1 MCGSAPVALGGHALK
16 VFVRARVCVYVC
28 ASVCSY
34 SLTHQVVFREKSL
47 SKLKTVFLGQ
57 SQVARGRKT
66 HTGARETKG
75 SSPGSRRSWLR
86 QRVFLLWVNTR
97 AGHVYMII
105 YNCDIIQSL
114 WLIVLKCAYSPPCIF
129 MRACVCV
136 CAFAYLLYTC
146 MCVLVYGSV
155 CMFEDECVC
164 LWMNV
169 CVCVYLWKCVRVSM
183 WICAFV
189 CVIDEDRLRESKGDG
204 RKRNREGESEITIT
218 SQSFMCL
225 FATNK
230 SFLSSVDG
238 T

>member
-16 VFVRARVCVYVC
+16 VFVRARVCVCVC
-28 ASVCSY
+28 VSVCSN
-34 SLTHQVVFREKSL
+34 SLTHQAVFTEKSL

-66 HTGARETKG
+66 HIGARETKG

-86 QRVFLLWVNTR
+86 QWVFLLWVNTR

-105 YNCDIIQSL
+105 YNWDITQSL

-136 CAFAYLLYTC
+136 RVCSYDSIHVCACLC
-146 MCVLVYGSV
+146 MGLCA
-155 CMFEDECVC
+155 C
-164 LWMNV
+164 LRMNV
-169 CVCVYLWKCVRVSM
+169 CVCEWKC
-183 WICAFV
+183 AYV
-189 CVIDEDRLRESKGDG
+189 CVYGSVFTCLCECVRLFVWLTRIDREKIMESEEKETH
-204 RKRNREGESEITIT
+204 RESEITIT